1 MIIHELSKNGDLD
14 ITELDAR
21 KTSILLDGE
30 TGTGKTAIIKDIC
43 KQLDLPVVIAS
54 STNFSG
60 TGYVGASITDL
71 LIDLLKQSNNDL
83 NKAERGIIVFDEIDK
98 LAFSKEAV
106 IGKDMKE
113 EVQHELLTFIGGG
126 DYDVP
131 IGEGFF
137 SQNVKFNTSKIT
149 FILSGAFTDL
159 REDKIKEVDKS
170 HKAMGFSTESSD
182 NYEKEYI
189 VTPDDYIK
197 YGLMREFFGRIKVL
211 ASTKS
216 YSLEDCKRILLES
229 TISPLLNFEKNVKMY
244 GYPGIEYNEDFLNK
258 VSEEGM
264 KMKTGARGL
273 QTVISGI
280 QNNMLNGLINNEYD
294 INKPI
299 VLDTKMIEDYKKSFI
314 RKF

>member
-1 MIIHELSKNGDLD
+1 M
-14 ITELDAR
+14 
-21 KTSILLDGE
+21 
-30 TGTGKTAIIKDIC
+30 
-43 KQLDLPVVIAS
+43 
-54 STNFSG
+54 
-60 TGYVGASITDL
+60 
-71 LIDLLKQSNNDL
+71 KQSNNDL

-98 LAFSKEAV
+98 LAFRKEAV

-113 EVQHELLTFIGGG
+113 QVQHELLTFIGGG
-126 DYDVP
+126 EYDVP

-137 SQNVKFNTSKIT
+137 QQNVKFNTSKIT

-159 REDKIKEVDKS
+159 REDKIKEVEKS
-170 HKAMGFSTESSD
+170 YKKMGFSTESSD

-189 VTPDDYIK
+189 VTPDDYIE

-216 YSLEDCKRILLES
+216 YNLDDCKRILLES
-229 TISPLLNFEKNVKMY
+229 TISPLLNFEKTVKMY
-244 GYPGIEYNEDFLNK
+244 DYPGIEYNEDFLNK

-280 QNNMLNGLINNEYD
+280 QNNMLNGLINGEFD
-294 INKPI
+294 KNKPI
-299 VLDTKMIEDYKKSFI
+299 ELNTEMIEDYKKSFI